1 MAITQVQCL
10 LTIWLKMS
18 HFIRSVLDHG
28 KCGTK
33 MKLSPLEVYSCV
45 ASVGIFSSCH
55 RNKLRK
61 STFFVN
67 SVKS

>member
-18 HFIRSVLDHG
+18 HYIRSVLDHG

-33 MKLSPLEVYSCV
+33 MKLLPLEVCSCV
-45 ASVGIFSSCH
+45 VWEFSVVAIETS
-55 RNKLRK
+55 
-61 STFFVN
+61 
-67 SVKS
+67 

>member
-33 MKLSPLEVYSCV
+33 MKLLALEVYSCV
-45 ASVGIFSSCH
+45 AWEFSVVAIETS
-55 RNKLRK
+55 
-61 STFFVN
+61 
-67 SVKS
+67 